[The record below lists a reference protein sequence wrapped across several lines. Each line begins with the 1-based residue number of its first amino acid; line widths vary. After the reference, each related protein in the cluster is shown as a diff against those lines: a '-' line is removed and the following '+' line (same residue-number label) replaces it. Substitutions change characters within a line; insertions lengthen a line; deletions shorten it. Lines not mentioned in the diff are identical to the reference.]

1 MLLRCKIDRLLLP
14 ARPNVQRRALIAWD
28 GNEPFALERVECM
41 YYEIVSA
48 TSEEQLWLE
57 RNGYR
62 FLKPAADFRP
72 ECVPLRA

>member
-14 ARPNVQRRALIAWD
+14 ARCYVQERVLIAWD
-28 GNEPFALERVECM
+28 GIEPFGLERVECV
-41 YYEIVSA
+41 YYELVSS

-62 FLKPAADFRP
+62 LLKPAADF
-72 ECVPLRA
+72 